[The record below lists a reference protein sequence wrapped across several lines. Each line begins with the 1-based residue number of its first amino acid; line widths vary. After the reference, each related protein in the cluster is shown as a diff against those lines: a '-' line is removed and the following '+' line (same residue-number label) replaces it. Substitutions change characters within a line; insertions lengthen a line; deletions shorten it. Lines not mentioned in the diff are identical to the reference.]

1 MTHNTRCNPFV
12 DLQPKTVAEL
22 LDFADT
28 LIDAIEIYGATD
40 DEIPAVAQ

>member
-1 MTHNTRCNPFV
+1 MSKPTRCNPFV
-12 DLQPKTVAEL
+12 ELQPQSIAEL

-40 DEIPAVAQ
+40 DEIPAVTQ